1 MINSESDPSPQSQE
15 ELIKFLF
22 VDIDLAFTLLERAAI
37 KDHNRT
43 GYQSELEKAQAALRT
58 IRKFEGR
65 IQDPAKWQEIHSRAN
80 ELEEAIEKF
89 GN

>member
-1 MINSESDPSPQSQE
+1 MKSDPSPQSQE

-37 KDHNRT
+37 KDHTRT
-43 GYQSELEKAQAALRT
+43 GYQSELEKAQAALRA

-65 IQDPAKWQEIHSRAN
+65 IQDPSKWQEIRNRAN
-80 ELEEAIEKF
+80 ELQLRIEKF
-89 GN
+89 GK